1 MLHPGDYPRA
11 VSATWGAVRLRAPY
25 SIEYR
30 VTRSDG
36 EVVWVH
42 DEAAIE
48 RHGDSEIWLGT
59 FTVIQPPPSAGWTP
73 ASLGPRIV
81 ASLGQADA
89 QTALGALEGTEPERA
104 ALIGELQR
112 SDDTAWLADLLID
125 LERDEPARRRVAG
138 GLRMA
143 LSGGTR

>member
-1 MLHPGDYPRA
+1 
-11 VSATWGAVRLRAPY
+11 
-25 SIEYR
+25 
-30 VTRSDG
+30 
-36 EVVWVH
+36 
-42 DEAAIE
+42 
-48 RHGDSEIWLGT
+48 
-59 FTVIQPPPSAGWTP
+59 GWTP

-81 ASLGQADA
+81 ASLGPADA

-104 ALIGELQR
+104 ALIGELR
-112 SDDTAWLADLLID
+112 RRDDTAWLADLLID